1 MKETDAKVI
10 SKEMLMGFCNWR
22 WWGGTFWH
30 VKKQSLFSQV
40 DKKKVKK
47 LTKLSKATNVLS
59 KELRRL
65 LE

>member
-30 VKKQSLFSQV
+30 VEKQSLFSQV
-40 DKKKVKK
+40 DKRKVKK
-47 LTKLSKATNVLS
+47 LTVIKNY
-59 KELRRL
+59 
-65 LE
+65 